1 MLHSEFLT
9 DLIYRDDPLTVI
21 WEHML
26 RLYTPLEHPADLR
39 AFMDNREEALNQ
51 LEQAVYEGYFEAYDL
66 LLERAQAQRE
76 EYTLS
81 LFTHSPLVIVVDS
94 MSVRE
99 AALLQHFWDKEGL
112 LQARVE
118 DFAVTPWPPI
128 TARLATMLLG
138 TGSPAGGQDNDRFR
152 YRYIAGPE
160 YIADLPATGPILVWM
175 RLPDTALEQVTQAQT
190 HTVAHAFEKMV
201 ETLQRVLERSGRGEA
216 LLTSD
221 HGYLYARN
229 PNQYWLMPAGMED
242 VARSTFPRESRV
254 QPLFSEQAQRLRHQ
268 ESPQRERRFFAFS
281 GEHVAVR
288 GRYWWGTAS
297 PNDRCT
303 AHGGLSFVECLVP
316 VLRISRK

>member
-1 MLHSEFLT
+1 MLDTQFLT
-9 DLIYRDDPLTVI
+9 NLIHQDDPLAVI

-26 RLYTPLEHPADLR
+26 HLYTPAEWPADLR
-39 AFMDNREEALNQ
+39 AFMDDREEALNR

-66 LLERAQAQRE
+66 LLERAQAQTA
-76 EYTLS
+76 EYALS
-81 LFTHSPLVIVVDS
+81 LFERCPLVVVVDS

-99 AALLQHFWDKEGL
+99 AVL
-112 LQARVE
+112 LQARGTSEVSKTSE
-118 DFAVTPWPPI
+118 VCLRVAPWPPV
-128 TARLATMLLG
+128 TASLATMLLG
-138 TGSPAGGQDNDRFR
+138 TGSPAGGRDTDRFR
-152 YRYIAGPE
+152 YRYVAGPE
-160 YIADLPATGPILVWM
+160 QIPDLPASGPLLVWV

-190 HTVAHAFEKMV
+190 HTVAGAFEKMA
-201 ETLQRVLERSGRGEA
+201 ETLRRVLERSGRDQA

-229 PNQYWLMPAGMED
+229 PNQYWLMPTGVENA
-242 VARSTFPRESRV
+242 ARNAFPRESRV
-254 QPLFSEQAQRLRHQ
+254 QPSSGERAQGLRHQ
-268 ESPQRERRFFAFS
+268 ESPQRERRFFAFG

-316 VLRISRK
+316 VVLVRRYA